1 MHLALVG
8 TPNSGKTALFNAL
21 TGSRQKVANYPGVT
35 VERKEGSFVTPSG
48 RQVSVVDL
56 PGTYSLRGRSPDEEI
71 TRDVVLGRTKGEAMP
86 DLVLCVADSTNLRLT
101 IRLVLELKSTG
112 RPLALVLNM
121 FDIATRRGVTVDVP
135 RLSEALGVPV
145 VTSIAVRKGGTA
157 DLLRLTD
164 EIAGASAT
172 PHRQNLWEPLTVSQ
186 LRATQREADR
196 IIAATVSL
204 PARPDTWTA
213 RIDAVVLHPVAGLAI
228 LMLLLFVMFQAVF
241 AWAQPLMELLSSAF
255 EALGQFVHD
264 TLPAGLLQSFLQN
277 GVISGVGS
285 VIVFLPQII
294 IIFLF
299 ILLLEDFGYM
309 ARAAFLMDRIMGGA
323 GLHGRAFIPLLSSFA
338 CAIPGIMATRVIDN
352 RRDRLTTIL
361 IAPLM
366 TCSARIPVYT
376 LIISAFIPAKMI
388 WGWVNLQGLVMFG
401 LYAAGIVSA
410 LGDVVPDQ
418 ILHVARLRAG
428 AVHAGTAR
436 LQDAA
441 AEEHRDRHLHA
452 REYVPAA
459 RRHHDL
465 LDDGAD
471 LVSGVVPGSRLPAP
485 TEPAINYS
493 LAAMIGKAI
502 APLLSPLGFNWQIA
516 VALIPGMAAREVA
529 VAALGTVY
537 AIEGGKEAA
546 DANRTG
552 AGDQMEPCHR
562 AVAARL
568 VHLRAAMRFHAGG
581 DPPRNRQLEVDGGH
595 LRLHAGARLCREFC
609 HLQHRG
615 GARRRVAKGR
625 HGTVMGIENFRQLA
639 GYNHW
644 ANRRLYD
651 AALKMPDEHYRR
663 PTGVFFGSLHGT
675 LNHLLL
681 TDRVWLKRLTGEGE
695 HPARLNAILHEDLK
709 DLVRARMTE
718 DARLIKVIGGYSA
731 ADLGNTVS
739 YQTMSGAPQQQPLRD
754 ILLHLFNHQT
764 HHRGHAHACCSIVT
778 GTEPLSLD
786 LLLFQRGVP
795 APDLN

>member
-35 VERKEGSFVTPSG
+35 VERKEGAFVTPVG
-48 RQVSVVDL
+48 RQVSLVDL

-71 TRDVVLGRTKGEAMP
+71 TRDVVLGRTSGEALP

-101 IRLVLELKSTG
+101 IRLLLELKSTG
-112 RPLALVLNM
+112 RPLVLVLNM

-135 RLSEALGVPV
+135 KLSEALGVPV

-164 EIAGASAT
+164 ELLAQT
-172 PHRQNLWEPLTVSQ
+172 PTEPRENLWQPLSVSE

-196 IIAATVSL
+196 IIAASVGL

-213 RIDAVVLHPVAGLAI
+213 RIDSVVLHPVGGLAI
-228 LMLLLFVMFQAVF
+228 LLLILFVMFQAVF
-241 AWAQPLMELLSSAF
+241 AWAQPLMQLLSSGF
-255 EALGQFVHD
+255 DALGQFVHD
-264 TLPAGLLQSFLQN
+264 AVPAGLVQSFLQN

-376 LIISAFIPAKMI
+376 LIISAFIPPKLI

-401 LYAAGIVSA
+401 LYVAGIASA
-410 LGDVVPDQ
+410 LGMSFLIKFFMWRDSQPAPFMLELPDYKMP
-418 ILHVARLRAG
+418 RLRSVAIGVYSRAKMFLQRAGTTIFAMMVLIWFLASFPLPPAG
-428 AVHAGTAR
+428 AT
-436 LQDAA
+436 D
-441 AEEHRDRHLHA
+441 
-452 REYVPAA
+452 
-459 RRHHDL
+459 
-465 LDDGAD
+465 
-471 LVSGVVPGSRLPAP
+471 
-485 TEPAINYS
+485 PAIDYS

-502 APLLSPLGFNWQIA
+502 EPLLLPVGFNWQIA

-546 DANRTG
+546 AQIGEALVSKWTLATALSLLAWYIFAPQCASTLAVIRRETG
-552 AGDQMEPCHR
+552 SWKWMAVTFIYMLTLAYLASLATYNI
-562 AVAARL
+562 AVAA
-568 VHLRAAMRFHAGG
+568 G
-581 DPPRNRQLEVDGGH
+581 
-595 LRLHAGARLCREFC
+595 
-609 HLQHRG
+609 
-615 GARRRVAKGR
+615 
-625 HGTVMGIENFRQLA
+625 
-639 GYNHW
+639 
-644 ANRRLYD
+644 
-651 AALKMPDEHYRR
+651 
-663 PTGVFFGSLHGT
+663 
-675 LNHLLL
+675 
-681 TDRVWLKRLTGEGE
+681 
-695 HPARLNAILHEDLK
+695 
-709 DLVRARMTE
+709 
-718 DARLIKVIGGYSA
+718 
-731 ADLGNTVS
+731 LG
-739 YQTMSGAPQQQPLRD
+739 
-754 ILLHLFNHQT
+754 
-764 HHRGHAHACCSIVT
+764 
-778 GTEPLSLD
+778 
-786 LLLFQRGVP
+786 
-795 APDLN
+795 